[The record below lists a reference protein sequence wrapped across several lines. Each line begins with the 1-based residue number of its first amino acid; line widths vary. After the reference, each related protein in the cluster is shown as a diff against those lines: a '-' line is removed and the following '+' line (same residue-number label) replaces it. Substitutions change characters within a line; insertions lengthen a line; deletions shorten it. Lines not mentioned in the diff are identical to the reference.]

1 MLDFSTLRIIERVI
15 DTSKDRFVLLIIC
28 FVSLFGFI
36 FFKKIN
42 NNYRNDF
49 LNTVSCIC
57 VILLLFSVSCFF
69 VICFNEYE
77 YEVQVEVIPNKQVSK
92 EIVNLSDNFSVVDN
106 KIYFIKRY
114 SSFNFKTNKSSLEND
129 IKSSFNNI
137 VDEAWVAQRI
147 VN

>member
-28 FVSLFGFI
+28 FVSLLGFI
-36 FFKKIN
+36 VLKKIN

-49 LNTVSCIC
+49 LNTVLCIC
-57 VILLLFSVSCFF
+57 VILLLYSVSCFC

-77 YEVQVEVIPNKQVSK
+77 YEVQVEVIPNKQVSR

>member
-28 FVSLFGFI
+28 FVSLLGFI
-36 FFKKIN
+36 FLKKIN

-49 LNTVSCIC
+49 INTVSCIC
-57 VILLLFSVSCFF
+57 VILLLFSVSCFC

-77 YEVQVEVIPNKQVSK
+77 YEVQVEVIPNKQVSR

>member
-28 FVSLFGFI
+28 CVSLFGFI
-36 FFKKIN
+36 FLKKIN

-69 VICFNEYE
+69 VIFFNEYE
-77 YEVQVEVIPNKQVSK
+77 YEVQVEVIPNKQVSR
-92 EIVNLSDNFSVVDN
+92 EIVNLSDNFSVVGN

>member
-49 LNTVSCIC
+49 LNTVSRIC
-57 VILLLFSVSCFF
+57 VILLLFSVYCFP
-69 VICFNEYE
+69 VTYFNEYE
-77 YEVQVEVIPNKQVSK
+77 YEVQVEVIPNKQVSR

-147 VN
+147 VK